1 MVSDSNLQINA
12 RFIGH
17 RPANRM
23 RDFTWIQA
31 LGVLF
36 GSHSFSVE
44 ATKAATWDN
53 AIDHLRFFFDGDE
66 VVLAQGFLSSWKS
79 AGSEVT
85 VERVTSTNSVI
96 ITIPEILEIG
106 VNAVPIT
113 KEDDRIH
120 NYQIPSDDC
129 FSHLE
134 VQFRFFDLS
143 PEVEGVLGQTYR
155 PDYESHTRMGIA
167 MPVVGG
173 EDKYK
178 TSSLF
183 AADCKKCVFS
193 SVKNGERKP
202 TLGHGMMDCSDKF
215 SAGNGIA
222 CKK

>member
-1 MVSDSNLQINA
+1 M
-12 RFIGH
+12 
-17 RPANRM
+17 
-23 RDFTWIQA
+23 
-31 LGVLF
+31 
-36 GSHSFSVE
+36 
-44 ATKAATWDN
+44 
-53 AIDHLRFFFDGDE
+53 
-66 VVLAQGFLSSWKS
+66 
-79 AGSEVT
+79 
-85 VERVTSTNSVI
+85 
-96 ITIPEILEIG
+96 EIG

-155 PDYESHTRMGIA
+155 PDYASHSRMGIA

-183 AADCKKCVFS
+183 AADCKKCMFS
-193 SVKNGERKP
+193 SAKNGERKSAVS
-202 TLGHGMMDCSDKF
+202 HGMMDCSDKF